1 MEEKIKVFLVEDEYV
16 VRQGIKTK
24 VDWEGNGYDFVGEAG
39 DGEQAY
45 VQIKKL
51 TPDIVITDIKMPFMD
66 GLELTKLIKESLPDT
81 EVIILSGFGE
91 FEYAKEGIQLGIAEY
106 LLKPINSEE
115 LIEAVNRVKE
125 KVINDRQQKSL
136 LKKYEQEMGEGNQGE
151 KKEFFIFL
159 VSENPKFTEIIERS
173 EKLGLDLTAGSYN
186 MILFKADATNHEYEE
201 YSKSINAVTEKI
213 YELERKYE
221 GRVCVFDRG
230 LEGQVLLIL
239 GENEEDTESLIEE
252 VTKDIEDIS
261 SAYENV
267 RYFGGIG
274 CSVERVTELRTSF
287 GRASHAF
294 AHRYLTDGNIFL
306 KDTDIEKKAADT
318 KESENVS
325 LKDIEPSGF
334 DKGKIEAFLK
344 TGSRDETEIFI
355 DEFFDEVGVGLTRS
369 NLIRQ
374 YIIMDSYFCV
384 ARFIELLGIDR
395 SEIKPL
401 DASDV
406 INFGRDETREYII
419 GIINRAIELRE
430 GVSTSKHKEAVSEA
444 IRYIEE
450 NYADPELSLNSVA
463 AYSNFS
469 PNYMSMVFA
478 QETGQTFIK
487 YLTDFRMNKAKEL
500 LRCTSDKSSEIGAKV
515 GYQDSHYFSFLFK
528 KTQGVTPTVYKKQLS

>member
-1 MEEKIKVFLVEDEYV
+1 MIKVFLVEDEYV

-51 TPDIVITDIKMPFMD
+51 APDIVITDIKMPFMD

-136 LKKYEQEMGEGNQGE
+136 LKKYEQEMGEGNPGE

-213 YELERKYE
+213 YELEKKYE

-239 GENEEDTESLIEE
+239 GENEEDTDSLIEQ
-252 VTKDIEDIS
+252 VTDEIKSIS

-306 KDTDIEKKAADT
+306 KDTDIEKKTAPE

-325 LKDIEPSGF
+325 LKDIEPSGL
-334 DKGKIEAFLK
+334 DKGKIEAFLR

-384 ARFIELLGIDR
+384 ARFIELLGLDR

-419 GIINRAIELRE
+419 SIINRAIELRE
-430 GVSTSKHKEAVSEA
+430 GVSNSKHKEAVSEA